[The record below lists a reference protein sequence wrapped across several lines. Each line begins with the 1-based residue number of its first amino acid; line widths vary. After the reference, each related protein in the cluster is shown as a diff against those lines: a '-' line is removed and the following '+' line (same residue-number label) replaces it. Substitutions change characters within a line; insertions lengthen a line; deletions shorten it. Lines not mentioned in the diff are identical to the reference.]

1 MRRLQNG
8 LIAAKADVNGKNR
21 DGSSPLHAAAFT
33 GSVAVLELLL
43 AKGADA
49 GAKSKDGQTP
59 LQSTEADAATTKVA
73 AGFLQLKLDQ
83 KTVDAGRAKCVELLK
98 KKTAKP

>member
-1 MRRLQNG
+1 MDEDAKK
-8 LIAAKADVNGKNR
+8 AALRMIPYGMFI
-21 DGSSPLHAAAFT
+21 LT
-33 GSVAVLELLL
+33 T
-43 AKGADA
+43 
-49 GAKSKDGQTP
+49 KSKDGQTP

-83 KTVDAGRAKCVELLK
+83 KTVDAGRIKCIELLK